1 MIFVVPSIH
10 RLMIH
15 KEEKIE
21 LETLYFTLNFL
32 DKIEVHI
39 HTYDSKN
46 LYKKQLSALKKLIHK
61 CVTFHPFFNKL

>member
-46 LYKKQLSALKKLIHK
+46 LYKKQLYIKNNYLHWKS
-61 CVTFHPFFNKL
+61 

>member
-46 LYKKQLSALKKLIHK
+46 LYKKQLYIKNNYLH
-61 CVTFHPFFNKL
+61 

>member
-1 MIFVVPSIH
+1 MKKKREKLTIFVVPSIDW
-10 RLMIH
+10 LMIY

-39 HTYDSKN
+39 HT
-46 LYKKQLSALKKLIHK
+46 
-61 CVTFHPFFNKL
+61 